1 MSLIILSSKG
11 DDPEDF
17 SNYMTQGVKFP
28 KDAEICLVSSHIN
41 RKLMN
46 INEIQISA
54 GANTFALSYGIANF
68 LFSRDDDGYTPHA
81 PIMLSLSLKSKNFPI
96 KIETFINI
104 EAFFNN
110 FMNDSNNIPISTLT
124 NGAWN
129 SDISQN
135 TGKFG
140 FFCEQQKP
148 NNVGSLGLSVASN
161 FRVRAGINDQLSGP
175 ISLQPTAF
183 PFNVVSYNEGATITQ
198 STDVS
203 RNNFVKL
210 LKSEKQGN
218 FIDTKPVWNTDTE
231 AVPETW
237 TVLSNARGVEGGCWA
252 WDISCSVLTSKE
264 DVVGLRGGIIA
275 GNKFNFDSASN
286 NYNIL
291 LDPQTG
297 ATDYDVWW
305 EIGDVEGA
313 GFDTITVNFYY
324 QKKIGHGFEKHN
336 SSVDSRVVKFG
347 IQSKTLTAAQDLRIM
362 MRPVAQNR
370 ADPATLK
377 YIVEAALGIVT
388 KTDGTISDI
397 TSANAT
403 STPGFVQVTDPLS
416 TTNNEFN
423 LYRHLPLRQ
432 GTSYSYQNTDSVEV
446 QQSAIHHKMADIDTE
461 DFTNPTH
468 GLPIVIG
475 TAPLQVTQVDVVQPD
490 PFFNEAISNST
501 IGSSIGFSTG
511 FYASDMSLMQTT
523 GIQADL
529 QIASSLPTTHT
540 LVVQL
545 PDLSIT
551 GFYGNTSGSAAAGTL
566 NLNGGGNSA
575 PILGTIPFGKPNR
588 IFNLDENEN
597 GYMDMNKGQFF
608 AAPMENW
615 IRLNNPN
622 SLVLTSMRC
631 RLTDELGNKPNILDP
646 NTTIT
651 IKVRERA
658 DRRNVIQGGTV
669 ARPDERRN

>member
-17 SNYMTQGVKFP
+17 SNYMTQGVKIP

-41 RKLMN
+41 RKLMS

-54 GANTFALSYGIANF
+54 GANTFALNYGSGNF
-68 LFSRDDDGYTPHA
+68 ADSRDGVAYTPHA
-81 PIMLSLSLKSKNFPI
+81 PTILSLSLNSKNFPI
-96 KIETFINI
+96 KIKEFSNI
-104 EAFFNN
+104 QAFFNN

-124 NGAWN
+124 NGAWDC
-129 SDISQN
+129 DISEN

-148 NNVGSLGLSVASN
+148 NDVGSLGLSVASN
-161 FRVRAGINDQLSGP
+161 FRVRAGINEQLCGP
-175 ISLQPTAF
+175 IIGQPTEF
-183 PFNVVSYNEGATITQ
+183 PFNFLSYGSGANVTQ

-210 LKSEKQGN
+210 VKSEKQGN
-218 FIDTKPVWNTDTE
+218 FIDTKSVWNTDTE
-231 AVPETW
+231 ATPGTW
-237 TVLSNARGVEGGCWA
+237 TALANTRGVQGGCWA
-252 WDISCSVLTSKE
+252 WDVSCSSLAVKE

-305 EIGDVEGA
+305 EISDAGA
-313 GFDTITVNFYY
+313 PDLKSINVNFYY
-324 QKKIGHGFEKHN
+324 QKKVGHGLEKHN

-347 IQSKTLTAAQDLRIM
+347 TQRKTLTAAQDLRIM

-370 ADPATLK
+370 TDPATLK
-377 YIVEAALGIVT
+377 YIVEAALAIVT
-388 KTDGTISDI
+388 KTDGTISGI
-397 TSANAT
+397 SSANAAGT
-403 STPGFVQVTDPLS
+403 TGNVLVTDPLS
-416 TTNNEFN
+416 TMNNKFN

-432 GTSYSYQNTDSVEV
+432 GTSFSYQNSDSVEV
-446 QQSAIHHKMADIDTE
+446 QQSAIHHNLGETE
-461 DFTNPTH
+461 VFSNATH

-475 TAPLQVTQVDVVQPD
+475 TTPLQVTQVDVVKPD
-490 PFFNEAISNST
+490 PFLNEAISNST
-501 IGSSIGFSTG
+501 IGSSIGFING
-511 FYASDMSLMQTT
+511 FKKSAMNLMQGV

-529 QIASSLPTTHT
+529 QIASSVPTTHT

-588 IFNLDENEN
+588 VVNFSGSDN

-669 ARPDERRN
+669 ARPDEFRN

>member
-1 MSLIILSSKG
+1 MSLIVLSSKG

-28 KDAEICLVSSHIN
+28 KDAEVCLVSSHIN
-41 RKLMN
+41 RKLMSV
-46 INEIQISA
+46 NEIQIAA
-54 GANTFALSYGIANF
+54 GANTFSLSYGSADLI
-68 LFSRDDDGYTPHA
+68 FSRDEAGYTPHA

-96 KIETFINI
+96 KIDIFNNI

-129 SDISQN
+129 NDISAN

-140 FFCEQQKP
+140 FYCSQQKP
-148 NNVGSLGLSVASN
+148 NDVGSLGLSVASN
-161 FRVRAGINDQLSGP
+161 FRVRAGINDQLTGP

-237 TVLSNARGVEGGCWA
+237 TALSNARGVEGGCWA
-252 WDISCSVLTSKE
+252 WDISCSDLTSKE
-264 DVVGLRGGIIA
+264 DVVGLRGGII
-275 GNKFNFDSASN
+275 GGSKFNIDSASN

-297 ATDYDVWW
+297 GTNYDIWW
-305 EIGDVEGA
+305 EIDDA
-313 GFDTITVNFYY
+313 GGTGLKTINVNFYY
-324 QKKIGHGFEKHN
+324 QKNIGHGLEKHN

-347 IQSKTLTAAQDLRIM
+347 TQRKTLTAAQDLRIM
-362 MRPVAQNR
+362 MRPVARNR
-370 ADPATLK
+370 DTAANLK
-377 YIVEAALGIVT
+377 YIVEAALAIVT
-388 KTDGTISDI
+388 KTDGIISNIAIAD
-397 TSANAT
+397 ALL
-403 STPGFVQVTDPLS
+403 TPGFVQVTDPLS
-416 TTNNEFN
+416 TSNNKFN

-446 QQSAIHHKMADIDTE
+446 QQSAIHHKMADTE
-461 DFTNPTH
+461 NFTNPTH

-475 TAPLQVTQVDVVQPD
+475 TTPLQVTQVDVVQPD
-490 PFFNEAISNST
+490 PFLYEAISNST
-501 IGSSIGFSTG
+501 IGSSLGFSTG
-511 FYASDMSLMQTT
+511 FYASAMSLMQNT

-551 GFYGNTSGSAAAGTL
+551 GFYGNTSGSASSGTL

-588 IFNLDENEN
+588 IFDLSETDN
-597 GYMDMNKGQFF
+597 GYMEMNKGQFF

-622 SLVLTSMRC
+622 SLVLTSLRC

-646 NTTIT
+646 NTTLT

-669 ARPDERRN
+669 ARPDEFRN

>member
-41 RKLMN
+41 RKLMS
-46 INEIQISA
+46 IDEIQIAA
-54 GANTFALSYGIANF
+54 GGNTFALNYGSGDFAN
-68 LFSRDDDGYTPHA
+68 SRDGVGYTPHA
-81 PIMLSLSLKSKNFPI
+81 PTVLSLSSKSKNFPI
-96 KIETFINI
+96 KIEQFSNI
-104 EAFFNN
+104 KAFFNK

-129 SDISQN
+129 CDISAN
-135 TGKFG
+135 TRKFG
-140 FFCEQQKP
+140 FFCKQQKP
-148 NNVGSLGLSVASN
+148 NDVGSLGLSVASN
-161 FRVRAGINDQLSGP
+161 FRVRAGINEQLCGP
-175 ISLQPTAF
+175 IIGQATEF
-183 PFNVVSYNEGATITQ
+183 PFNFLSYGEGANVTQ

-210 LKSEKQGN
+210 VKSEKKQGN

-231 AVPETW
+231 ATLGTW
-237 TVLSNARGVEGGCWA
+237 TALANARGVEGGCWA
-252 WDISCSVLTSKE
+252 WDVSCNSLVVKE
-264 DVVGLRGGIIA
+264 NVVGLRGGIVA

-305 EIGDVEGA
+305 EISDAAGA
-313 GFDTITVNFYY
+313 GLKTINVNFYY
-324 QKKIGHGFEKHN
+324 QKKIGNGLEKHN

-347 IQSKTLTAAQDLRIM
+347 TQRKTLTAAQDLRIM
-362 MRPVAQNR
+362 MRPVARNR
-370 ADPATLK
+370 DDPTTLK
-377 YIVEAALGIVT
+377 YIVEAALAIVT
-388 KTDGTISDI
+388 KTDGTVSNIE
-397 TSANAT
+397 SANAS
-403 STPGFVQVTDPLS
+403 STNGYVQVTDPLS
-416 TTNNEFN
+416 TTENEFN

-432 GTSYSYQNTDSVEV
+432 GTSFSYQNSDSVEV
-446 QQSAIHHKMADIDTE
+446 QQSAIHHKMAETKE
-461 DFTNPTH
+461 FARANY
-468 GLPIVIG
+468 GLPIVIS

-490 PFFNEAISNST
+490 PFLNEAISNST
-501 IGSSIGFSTG
+501 IGSSLGFFTG
-511 FYASDMSLMQTT
+511 FYASAMNLMQNT

-529 QIASSLPTTHT
+529 QIASSIPTTHT

-588 IFNLDENEN
+588 ILNLYEDEN

-631 RLTDELGNKPNILDP
+631 RITDELGNKPYILDP

>member
-17 SNYMTQGVKFP
+17 SNYMTQGVKIP

-41 RKLMN
+41 RKLLTV
-46 INEIQISA
+46 NEVQIAA
-54 GANTFALSYGIANF
+54 GGNTFALNYGSGDFVN
-68 LFSRDDDGYTPHA
+68 SRDGIGYTPHA
-81 PIMLSLSLKSKNFPI
+81 PTMLSLSLKSKNFPI
-96 KIETFINI
+96 KIKESTNI
-104 EAFFNN
+104 QAFFNN

-124 NGAWN
+124 NGAWDC
-129 SDISQN
+129 DISAN
-135 TGKFG
+135 SGKFG

-148 NNVGSLGLSVASN
+148 NDVGSLGLSVASN
-161 FRVRAGINDQLSGP
+161 FRVRAGINEQLCGP
-175 ISLQPTAF
+175 ISGQPTEF
-183 PFNVVSYNEGATITQ
+183 PFNFLSYGEGANVTQ

-210 LKSEKQGN
+210 VKSEKKQGN

-231 AVPETW
+231 ATLGTW
-237 TVLSNARGVEGGCWA
+237 TALANARGVVGGCWA
-252 WDISCSVLTSKE
+252 WDVSCSSLVVKE
-264 DVVGLRGGIIA
+264 NVVGLRGGIVA

-305 EIGDVEGA
+305 EISDAA
-313 GFDTITVNFYY
+313 GTGLNEITVNFFY
-324 QKKIGHGFEKHN
+324 QKKIGNGLEKHN

-347 IQSKTLTAAQDLRIM
+347 TQRKTLTAAQDLRIM

-370 ADPATLK
+370 TTTLK
-377 YIVEAALGIVT
+377 YIVEAALAIVT
-388 KTDGTISDI
+388 KTDGTISGI
-397 TSANAT
+397 ESANALG
-403 STPGFVQVTDPLS
+403 TPGYVQVTDPLS

-432 GTSYSYQNTDSVEV
+432 GTSFAFQNSDSVEV
-446 QQSAIHHKMADIDTE
+446 QQSAIHHNLGETE
-461 DFTNPTH
+461 VFSDANN

-475 TAPLQVTQVDVVQPD
+475 TTPLQVTQVDVVQPD
-490 PFFNEAISNST
+490 PFLNEAISNST
-501 IGSSIGFSTG
+501 IGSSLGFFTG
-511 FYASDMSLMQTT
+511 LYASAMNLMQNT

-529 QIASSLPTTHT
+529 QIASSIPTTHT

-551 GFYGNTSGSAAAGTL
+551 GFYGNTAGSESSGTL

-588 IFNLDENEN
+588 ILNLYEDEN
-597 GYMDMNKGQFF
+597 GYIDMNKGQFF

-631 RLTDELGNKPNILDP
+631 RLTDELGNKPYILDP

-669 ARPDERRN
+669 ARPDERGN